1 MNLVIRTCKYCN
13 QTFLIEHGS
22 FANHVRYCKKNNSYN
37 HKKCLNKLKNKAE
50 ERYGKIKTFTVIC
63 FRCGTLFQVSEKEK
77 LFPQKEKYF
86 CNKSCSNSGRETSW
100 SEKSKKDLSKKMS
113 PIIKK
118 LWQNKE
124 YSKKV
129 LQNNFYFTSKGERE
143 VRDYFMINF
152 PDDNWTFGGIIT
164 FDDIKIVRDLYSNK
178 LKICIEYDG
187 IWHFDNIKDQLLY
200 KHKQD
205 IALEKWCIQ
214 NKYRLIRIDEDLYY
228 KDKEYYM
235 KQLYEEVYNSSNQIT
250 KFYSDSN
257 IKLLNKN
264 LDVIRENV

>member
-113 PIIKK
+113 PMVNAAAADPLIKK
-118 LWQNKE
+118 
-124 YSKKV
+124 
-129 LQNNFYFTSKGERE
+129 
-143 VRDYFMINF
+143 
-152 PDDNWTFGGIIT
+152 PD
-164 FDDIKIVRDLYSNK
+164 K
-178 LKICIEYDG
+178 
-187 IWHFDNIKDQLLY
+187 
-200 KHKQD
+200 
-205 IALEKWCIQ
+205 
-214 NKYRLIRIDEDLYY
+214 
-228 KDKEYYM
+228 
-235 KQLYEEVYNSSNQIT
+235 
-250 KFYSDSN
+250 
-257 IKLLNKN
+257 LNKSSST
-264 LDVIRENV
+264 LGKILLLVSI